1 MRFIEDYAMSTPAFR
16 FSLTG
21 AEIERLL
28 LSIQERLSNDDIVY
42 DYTLGGAQG
51 KVAAAEAVKEMWLKL
66 NTMVTG
72 QGLVDAINDAPDS
85 NVFTDYYK
93 GILDRENWKFIGSPA
108 DIIARDDIVT
118 TGFTGGEVILLQK
131 NDAGNPEFQYWKR
144 TPVAGGDASYSWE
157 SVYAGTSND
166 VTIEVPTAG
175 GIVLKTV
182 PKSIFHMIEF
192 RIHAYDK
199 VLGHWQDVN
208 GKVGHRG
215 DDLIYSIY
223 NEIQTKRLIE
233 YSFSQDADNVYVSI
247 TSLQDSLRCSLAF
260 VSGH

>member
-1 MRFIEDYAMSTPAFR
+1 MTQRAFR
-16 FSLTG
+16 FSLT
-21 AEIERLL
+21 AQEIEQLL
-28 LSIQERLSNDDIVY
+28 LSVQDRLSNEDIVY
-42 DYTLGGAQG
+42 DYTAGGEVG
-51 KVAAAEAVKEMWLKL
+51 KVAAAEAVKDMWLKL

-72 QGLVDAINDAPDS
+72 QGLADAINAAPDS

-144 TPVAGGDASYSWE
+144 TPIAGGEASYSWE

-166 VTIEVPTAG
+166 ATIEVPSTG
-175 GIVLKTV
+175 TIMLKTV
-182 PKSIFHMIEF
+182 PKAIFHMIEF

-215 DDLIYSIY
+215 DDLVYSIY
-223 NEIQTKRLIE
+223 NELQTKRLIE
-233 YSFSQDADNVYVSI
+233 YEFSQDADNVTISI

-260 VSGH
+260 VAGH

>member
-1 MRFIEDYAMSTPAFR
+1 MAIPSYR
-16 FSLTG
+16 FSLT
-21 AEIERLL
+21 APEIERLL
-28 LSIQERLSNDDIVY
+28 LSIQDRLSDDDIVY
-42 DYTLGGAQG
+42 DYTLGGERG
-51 KVAAAEAVKEMWLKL
+51 KVAAASAVKDMWLKL

-72 QGLVDAINDAPDS
+72 QGLKDAINNAGDS
-85 NVFTDYYK
+85 NVFTDEYK
-93 GILDRENWKFIGSPA
+93 SILDRENWKFIGSPA

-118 TGFTGGEVILLQK
+118 TSFTGGEVILLQK

-144 TPVAGGDASYSWE
+144 TPVAGGDASFSWE

-175 GIVLKTV
+175 QVVLKTV
-182 PKSIFHMIEF
+182 PKAVFHMIEF
-192 RIHAYDK
+192 RVHAYDK

-223 NEIQTKRLIE
+223 NEIQTKRLVE
-233 YSFSQDADNVYVSI
+233 YAFSQDADNIMVSI

-260 VSGH
+260 VAGH